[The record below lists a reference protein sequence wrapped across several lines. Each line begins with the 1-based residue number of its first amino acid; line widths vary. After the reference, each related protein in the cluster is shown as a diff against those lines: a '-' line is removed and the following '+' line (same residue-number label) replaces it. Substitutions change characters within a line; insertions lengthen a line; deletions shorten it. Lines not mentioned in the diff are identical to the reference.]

1 MNLSPDIRLKRT
13 NNTDPDFNSLV
24 SLLDKFLQE
33 LNGEAQADY
42 TPHNKLDYL
51 DTAVVIY
58 LNDKPVGCGC
68 FKQYNDDSVEIK
80 RMFVS
85 PTARGNGIA
94 SGILKELELWAAE
107 KGFKYTVLE
116 TLKTNTEAVNLYN
129 KQNYKVI
136 DNYGPYITLTNS
148 VCLRKELQGI
158 V

>member
-1 MNLSPDIRLKRT
+1 MNLPPDIRLKRT
-13 NNTDPDFNSLV
+13 NNTDTDFLSLV

-33 LNGEAQADY
+33 LNGEAQGDY
-42 TPHNKLDYL
+42 APHNKLDYL

-58 LNDKPVGCGC
+58 IDDKPVGCGC
-68 FKQYNDDSVEIK
+68 FKQYSDDSVEIK

-85 PTARGNGIA
+85 AAARGNGIA
-94 SGILKELELWAAE
+94 SKILNELEVWATE
-107 KGFKYTVLE
+107 RGFKYAVLE

-148 VCLRKELQGI
+148 VCLRKEL
-158 V
+158 

>member
-1 MNLSPDIRLKRT
+1 MNLSTDIRLKRT
-13 NNTDPDFNSLV
+13 NNTDTHFLLLV

-33 LNGEAQADY
+33 LNGEAQGDY
-42 TPHNKLDYL
+42 APHNKLDYL
-51 DTAVVIY
+51 DTAVLVY
-58 LNDKPVGCGC
+58 LDDEPVGCGC
-68 FKQYNDDSVEIK
+68 FKQYSNNSVEIK

-85 PTARGNGIA
+85 PAARGKGIA
-94 SGILKELELWAAE
+94 SKILNELELWATE

-148 VCLRKELQGI
+148 VCMRKEL
-158 V
+158 